1 MGSNSFYTL
10 RKYLI
15 KFMAFFALVFLGF
28 FINLFEG
35 YGWRAFLSRLCVV
48 VIFFKLNP
56 YDYAVHQF
64 TTGAMK
70 FFLLTCAI
78 LAYAIYKLIFDYTKR
93 GVELERK
100 RQNKSEGR
108 SE

>member
-1 MGSNSFYTL
+1 MKTS
-10 RKYLI
+10 
-15 KFMAFFALVFLGF
+15 KFNKVMKVLLKPFAY
-28 FINLFEG
+28 FILNLLDG

-48 VIFFKLNP
+48 VIFLKLNP
-56 YDYAVHQF
+56 YDSAVHQF

-70 FFLLTCAI
+70 FFLFTCVI
-78 LAYAIYKLIFDYTKR
+78 LVYAIYKLIFDYTKR

-100 RQNKSEGR
+100 RQNKSEGH